1 MQDKEKRET
10 LTDLVIELKHYYE
23 CQKQHKMYLVAE
35 QTTHVISSLA
45 IAMVMAVLL
54 LTIFAFLGMAA
65 AHWLSTLFGSLAMGF
80 LFYALFLACVLG
92 IFYMNR
98 RRWII
103 LPIARMM
110 IHVFIKDGHSTV
122 SPQGKVYDGHP
133 TDTTKGKEADDDP
146 E

>member
-45 IAMVMAVLL
+45 IAVVMAVLL
-54 LTIFAFLGMAA
+54 LAIFAFLGMAA

-92 IFYMNR
+92 IFYMDHPAHCSHDDSRLHQGRALDRFTPRKGER
-98 RRWII
+98 RT
-103 LPIARMM
+103 P
-110 IHVFIKDGHSTV
+110 H
-122 SPQGKVYDGHP
+122 
-133 TDTTKGKEADDDP
+133 
-146 E
+146 

>member
-10 LTDLVIELKHYYE
+10 LTGLVIERKHYYE
-23 CQKQHKMYLVAE
+23 CQKQHMMYLVAE
-35 QTTHVISSLA
+35 QSTHVISSLA
-45 IAMVMAVLL
+45 IAVVMAVLL
-54 LTIFAFLGMAA
+54 LAIFAFLGMAA

-122 SPQGKVYDGHP
+122 SPQGKVNDGHP

>member
-45 IAMVMAVLL
+45 IA
-54 LTIFAFLGMAA
+54 FLGMAA
-65 AHWLSTLFGSLAMGF
+65 APWLSTLFGSLAMGF

>member
-1 MQDKEKRET
+1 MRLIPGKTKVQVELFKGIT
-10 LTDLVIELKHYYE
+10 LADMLV
-23 CQKQHKMYLVAE
+23 CG
-35 QTTHVISSLA
+35 

>member
-1 MQDKEKRET
+1 MQEKEKRET
-10 LTDLVIELKHYYE
+10 LADLVIELKHYYE

-45 IAMVMAVLL
+45 IAVVMAVLL

-80 LFYALFLACVLG
+80 LLYALFLACVLG

-122 SPQGKVYDGHP
+122 SPQGKVNDAHHA
-133 TDTTKGKEADDDP
+133 DTTQGKEADDDP

>member
-1 MQDKEKRET
+1 MQEKEKRET

-23 CQKQHKMYLVAE
+23 CQKQHKKYLVAE

-45 IAMVMAVLL
+45 IAVVMAVLL

-65 AHWLSTLFGSLAMGF
+65 AHWLSTLFGSLALGF
-80 LFYALFLACVLG
+80 LLYAVFLACVLG
-92 IFYMNR
+92 IFYLNR

-110 IHVFIKDGHSTV
+110 IHVFIKDGH
-122 SPQGKVYDGHP
+122 PAA
-133 TDTTKGKEADDDP
+133 TTTGKEADDDT

>member
-1 MQDKEKRET
+1 MQEKEKRET

-23 CQKQHKMYLVAE
+23 CQKQHKKYLVAE

-45 IAMVMAVLL
+45 IAVVMAVLL

-65 AHWLSTLFGSLAMGF
+65 AHWLSTLFGSLALGF
-80 LFYALFLACVLG
+80 LLYAVFLACVLG
-92 IFYMNR
+92 IFYLNR

-110 IHVFIKDGHSTV
+110 IHVFIKDG
-122 SPQGKVYDGHP
+122 PP
-133 TDTTKGKEADDDP
+133 AATTTGKEADDDT